1 MTQLHKIEQDI
12 KSLSEEVEEAK
23 TNLSENKGQL
33 KALMDRLEKD
43 YEFKTVEEAKAELVS
58 MDEEIEKL
66 KNDIETKYTALNEE
80 ITTDD

>member
-12 KSLSEEVEEAK
+12 KNLSEEVEEAK

-33 KALMDRLEKD
+33 KALMDRLKK
-43 YEFKTVEEAKAELVS
+43 EFEFDSVEDAKAELVS

-66 KNDIETKYTALNEE
+66 DNDIRSKYEALNEE
-80 ITTDD
+80 ISNV